1 MSDSMDYNAWNN
13 FVMNDDAENLEK
25 GNSKHVAFIAKN
37 YMNTA
42 LGGGI
47 NSFLTNSWDLDAK
60 DVLKAVKQIGALI
73 AAKELEHIL
82 AKIAVPIPVS
92 SQDARWDLMEKH
104 WPEELNEHDFLSDEA
119 EKDLMLNLEEHVRQN
134 EEFYLSLE

>member
-1 MSDSMDYNAWNN
+1 
-13 FVMNDDAENLEK
+13 MNGAN
-25 GNSKHVAFIAKN
+25 
-37 YMNTA
+37 
-42 LGGGI
+42 GGGI

-60 DVLKAVKQIGALI
+60 DVVNALKHIGAMT
-73 AAKELEHIL
+73 AAKELEYIL

-104 WPEELNEHDFLSDEA
+104 WHEEFNEHDFLSDES
-119 EKDLMLNLEEHVRQN
+119 EKDLMLNLEKHVQQN